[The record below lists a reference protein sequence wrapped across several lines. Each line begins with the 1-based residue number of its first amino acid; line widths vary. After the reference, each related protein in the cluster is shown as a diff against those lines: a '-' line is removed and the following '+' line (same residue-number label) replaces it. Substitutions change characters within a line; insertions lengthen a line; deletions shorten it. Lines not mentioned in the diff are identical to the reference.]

1 MNYRQAEQYL
11 SRLVDY
17 EKIPHVSYAQPGY
30 NLRHVEYL
38 LRLLGNPHL
47 SAPTVHIAGTK
58 GKGSVAAMIA
68 RVLTASGYR
77 TGLYT
82 SPHLHTL
89 RERIRVND
97 SLISEA
103 EFASLV
109 TRLKPHIETVN
120 HSPDYFCLSFFEVL
134 TAVAFVYFRE
144 KKVDFQVLEVGLGGR
159 LDATNVV
166 SPEVAVITSLSLDH
180 TEILGDSLAKIARE
194 KAGIIKP
201 RCPVVSSPQVE
212 EASRVVRDVCR
223 EKGAELVQVGQ
234 EVVWHDVSS
243 DLNKQSFVVEG
254 RKGVYRLTIPLL
266 GDFQV
271 ENAATAVAVSEVLSD
286 RGVSL
291 SPQGIVSGLAE
302 VNWPGRFQILGYK
315 LVVLVDGAHNV
326 ASMRRLVRNITGYF
340 RYSELFIVFGTS
352 VDKDIAGMAAEM
364 VSLSPRVI
372 VTRSS
377 HPRAASAEDAAAA
390 FARSG
395 VTPQVAPSVP
405 EALALALSL
414 AKEDDLVVVT
424 GSLFVVAEALK
435 DRGKQAAG

>member
-11 SRLVDY
+11 SGLVDY

-38 LRLLGNPHL
+38 LRLLDNPHL
-47 SAPTVHIAGTK
+47 CAPAVHIAGTK

-89 RERIRVND
+89 RERIRIND

-166 SPEVAVITSLSLDH
+166 SPEVAVITAISLDH
-180 TEILGDSLAKIARE
+180 TEILGEGLAQIAGE

-201 RCPVVSSPQVE
+201 GCPVVSSPQVE

-223 EKGAELVQVGQ
+223 EKGTELVQVGRD
-234 EVVWHDVSS
+234 VVWRDVAS
-243 DLNKQSFVVEG
+243 DLNRQSFVVEG

-266 GDFQV
+266 GDFQG
-271 ENAATAVAVSEVLSD
+271 ENAATAVAVSEVLGD

-291 SPQGIVSGLAE
+291 PAEALVSGLAE
-302 VNWPGRFQILGYK
+302 VSWPGRFQILRRK
-315 LVVLVDGAHNV
+315 PVVLVDGAHNV
-326 ASMRRLVRNITGYF
+326 ASMRRLVGNISGYF
-340 RYSELFIVFGTS
+340 RYNKLFIVFGTS
-352 VDKDIAGMAAEM
+352 VDKDVAGMAKEIA
-364 VSLSPRVI
+364 SLSPRVI

-390 FARSG
+390 FARNG
-395 VTPQVAPSVP
+395 VTPEVAPSVP

-414 AKEDDLVVVT
+414 AKENDLVVVT

-435 DRGKQAAG
+435 AVGK